1 MRDNRTFLT
10 KDDNRQRDAGLEAL
24 TKEMSDAVGLLKK
37 SNENYDA
44 QAKVVKELRDSIEAT
59 GKADAET
66 QAKLTKHAAD
76 LADALAKTQACQAAI
91 ETLQKNMDSP
101 LYRGGSDLKDSDTK
115 AAIALQLRAHIFKG
129 GAPDDFKADMD
140 DLVDPADYRSAVR
153 KLMQVGVEAKSR
165 IVASFTPAEKKAF
178 DAASLDS
185 AFFSPEL
192 LGIEVDCEIEC
203 ASLLDLYDQIN
214 VSRSTFMYPHV
225 TSYGD
230 IGSYQ
235 CDAKCDAELGPEG
248 NITWRQGKT
257 HDFRGVFC
265 FNRDVLREANY
276 DLLGFM
282 MRAAARSHRINRNR
296 TLIVGDGINEPLGWL
311 TADCFTKVGSPRPNP
326 THQDLRQFLASAPV
340 EYGPVTATM
349 HQNVFAYFASM
360 VDADGRFIFG
370 DGLMSF
376 SPDDVRERIR
386 ISNCLPDATEG
397 GTLGSEA
404 APFATGGF
412 IMAAGVWEKAYA
424 AVTQRPMFM
433 EQYEGGSTAWCVKY
447 QFGAKDGGFVACCP
461 AARTLVA
468 GTPAVVPPVG

>member
-1 MRDNRTFLT
+1 MRGTFLT
-10 KDDNRQRDAGLEAL
+10 KDAGDERQRHDAMEAL
-24 TKEMSDAVGLLKK
+24 TKEMGNAVDLMKK
-37 SNENYDA
+37 SN
-44 QAKVVKELRDSIEAT
+44 AKFDEHGKVLVELQKQVEAS

-66 QAKLTKHAAD
+66 QAALKKHAD
-76 LADALAKTQACQAAI
+76 EMADALAKTQACQAAI
-91 ETLQKNMDSP
+91 ETIQKNMDSP
-101 LYRGGSDLKDSDTK
+101 LYRGNSDLKESDTK
-115 AAIALQLRAHIFKG
+115 AAIALQRRAHIFKG
-129 GAPDDFKADMD
+129 GAPEDFKE
-140 DLVDPADYRSAVR
+140 DLDNLVVVSDYRSAVR
-153 KLMQVGVEAKSR
+153 KLMQVGIESKSR
-165 IVASFTPAEKKAF
+165 IVASFSAAEKKAF

-203 ASLLDLYDQIN
+203 ASLLDLYDQIS

-225 TSYGD
+225 QSYGD

-311 TADCFTKVGSPRPNP
+311 TADCFDKIASPGPNP
-326 THQDLRQFLASAPV
+326 THQDLRQFLASSPV

-360 VDADGRFIFG
+360 VDADGRFLFG

-412 IMAAGVWEKAYA
+412 IMAAGVWDKAYA

-468 GTPAVVPPVG
+468 G

>member
-1 MRDNRTFLT
+1 MTRMFLT
-10 KDDNRQRDAGLEAL
+10 KDDDRQREDGLQAL

-37 SNENYDA
+37 SNEKFDEHGKMLTA
-44 QAKVVKELRDSIEAT
+44 LQKQVEAT
-59 GKADAET
+59 GAADAET
-66 QAKLTKHAAD
+66 KAALKKHAD
-76 LADALAKTQACQAAI
+76 EMADAMAKTQACQAAI
-91 ETLQKNMDSP
+91 ETIQKNMDSP

-115 AAIALQLRAHIFKG
+115 AAIELQRRAHIFKG
-129 GAPDDFKADMD
+129 GAPEDFKEDLD
-140 DLVDPADYRSAVR
+140 NLVDPADYRSAVR
-153 KLMQVGVEAKSR
+153 KLMQVGVESKAR
-165 IVASFTPAEKKAF
+165 IVAGFSAAEKKAF

-185 AFFSPEL
+185 AFFAPEL

-248 NITWRQGKT
+248 NIAWRQGKT
-257 HDFRGVFC
+257 YDFRGVFC

-296 TLIVGDGINEPLGWL
+296 ALITGDGINEPLGWL
-311 TADCFTKVGSPRPNP
+311 TADCFPKIATPGPNP
-326 THQDLRQFLASAPV
+326 THQDLRQFLASSPV
-340 EYGPVTATM
+340 EYGGPVVATM

-360 VDADGRFIFG
+360 VDAEGRFLFG
-370 DGLMSF
+370 DGMMSF

-404 APFATGGF
+404 NPFATGSF
-412 IMAAGVWEKAYA
+412 IMAAGIWQKAYA

-468 GTPAVVPPVG
+468 G